1 VPQVEQS
8 QINIWLWNKS
18 YVRSRY
24 SFNDQQ

>member
-18 YVRSRY
+18 
-24 SFNDQQ
+24 